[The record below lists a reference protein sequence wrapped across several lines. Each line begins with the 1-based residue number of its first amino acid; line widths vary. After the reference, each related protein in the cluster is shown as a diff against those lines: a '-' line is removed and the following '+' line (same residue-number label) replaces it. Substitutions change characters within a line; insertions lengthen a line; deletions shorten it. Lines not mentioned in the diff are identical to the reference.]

1 MRQFLSV
8 IATLLMIFWAI
19 SAGITSSIKL
29 DFSGNFKNLESSIK
43 SLLEAS
49 RAETDYILWNFHL
62 NGIKWLRVTA
72 N

>member
-19 SAGITSSIKL
+19 SAGMTSSIKL

-49 RAETDYILWNFHL
+49 RAETDYIFWNFHL